1 MKSKPLVCTQSLVQ
15 TLDDLR
21 AIAMTIPRT
30 PHPVVVT

>member
-1 MKSKPLVCTQSLVQ
+1 MHAIAGNPQVQ